1 MQTVGQTA
9 SLTGTTI
16 MLSVVRLV
24 GPEDAERSYQP
35 VWALCAGLGLVTFLT
50 ACTLSGTDAAAG
62 TPRAA
67 AASSAGKGEGGED
80 DEEEG
85 EETDSLLG
93 GGGGDSDDNDDGGY
107 DTNSKDKG
115 RGGAHGK
122 GKELSAQKR
131 K

>member
-67 AASSAGKGEGGED
+67 AASSCGREAGGPAPLATPPLAGSAGDAGALPFSSIGTLSRHSSSLLQPLGGEI
-80 DEEEG
+80 
-85 EETDSLLG
+85 
-93 GGGGDSDDNDDGGY
+93 
-107 DTNSKDKG
+107 
-115 RGGAHGK
+115 
-122 GKELSAQKR
+122 
-131 K
+131 

>member
-1 MQTVGQTA
+1 VMQTVGQTA

-93 GGGGDSDDNDDGGY
+93 GGGDSDDNDGGY
-107 DTNSKDKG
+107 DKDKG